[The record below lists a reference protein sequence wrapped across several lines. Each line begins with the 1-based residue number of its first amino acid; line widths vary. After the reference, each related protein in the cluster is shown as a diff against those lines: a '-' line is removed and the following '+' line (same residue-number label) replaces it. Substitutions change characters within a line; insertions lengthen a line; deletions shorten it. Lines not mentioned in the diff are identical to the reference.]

1 MRIQSTYSH
10 RRAEEIIQSH
20 SGLKALVNEIKS
32 AIEDISDEELKKEF
46 MDHSKSS
53 TFRSIPIS
61 GDKSLSKKINRL
73 ISTRLIENSWANES
87 NIFQMNSII
96 EGEDKA
102 WRLDFAKVAT
112 PSIRDKR
119 AGKPAPG
126 VAVEVSFNHGEALAW
141 NLIKPVISA
150 ELNPIPKETDIGEG
164 IGVIICATYAL
175 KVAGGFDNAVG
186 SFEKAVGYLKPL
198 HGLLTAPLLLI
209 GIDEPESFHIG
220 HVKPHKNGNTK
231 KGVIIDG
238 SYSAAHGETT
248 VSRESLCLYP
258 QSDCFTD
265 SLNQPN
271 D

>member
-1 MRIQSTYSH
+1 MRIKSTYSH

-20 SGLKALVNEIKS
+20 RGLKALVDEIKFT
-32 AIEDISDEELKKEF
+32 IEGISDEVLKTEF
-46 MDHSKSS
+46 MDHRNSS
-53 TFRSIPIS
+53 TFDSIPIS
-61 GDKSLSKKINRL
+61 GDKSLSKTINAL
-73 ISTRLIENSWANES
+73 ISEGLKGKSWQGES
-87 NIFQMNSII
+87 NIFQMNSIV

-102 WRLDFAKVAT
+102 WRLDFAKVAS
-112 PSIRDKR
+112 PSLRDKR
-119 AGKPAPG
+119 AGKPDPG

-150 ELNPIPKETDIGEG
+150 EMNPIPKETDIGEG
-164 IGVIICATYAL
+164 IGVIICATLAL

-198 HGLLTAPLLLI
+198 HALLTAPLLLI

-220 HVKPHKNGNTK
+220 HVKPKKNQSTK
-231 KGVIIDG
+231 KGTIVRG
-238 SYSAAHGETT
+238 SYSSVHGETT
-248 VSRESLCLYP
+248 VSRESLCLYT
-258 QSDCFTD
+258 QSDCFPN